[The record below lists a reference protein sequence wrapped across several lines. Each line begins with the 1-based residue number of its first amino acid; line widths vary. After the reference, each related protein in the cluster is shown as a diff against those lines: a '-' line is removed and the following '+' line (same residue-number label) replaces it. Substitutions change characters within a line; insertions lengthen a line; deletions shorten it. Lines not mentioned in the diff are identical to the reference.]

1 MITREDYL
9 KAREIIKQ
17 YNLQQKTKKPK
28 TNKRLIILEKSNE
41 EIKGFF
47 YKHFEIKKYFYFTQL
62 VKLIQIIYEQNLNKK
77 IGRNNAVIIIGIL
90 IERNII
96 EKKGEHGFST
106 YFLNLK

>member
-28 TNKRLIILEKSNE
+28 TYKRLIILEKSNQ
-41 EIKGFF
+41 EIKDLF
-47 YKHFEIKKYFYFTQL
+47 YKYFEIKNFYYYTQL
-62 VKLIQIIYEQNLNKK
+62 VKLIQIIYEENLNKK
-77 IGRNNAVIIIGIL
+77 IGRNNAVMIIGVL

-96 EKKGEHGFST
+96 NKKGEYGFST
-106 YFLNLK
+106 YFLN